1 MPSGA
6 SCCGAK
12 RSTSRQFRKASRDW
26 FAPPIDA
33 PVPLSA
39 NLTCF
44 RLNPAR
50 VRGTMS
56 STQLLTAVVMF
67 VVWVYAFIDAPLSA
81 AARNRLV

>member
-1 MPSGA
+1 L
-6 SCCGAK
+6 
-12 RSTSRQFRKASRDW
+12 
-26 FAPPIDA
+26 
-33 PVPLSA
+33 V
-39 NLTCF
+39 
-44 RLNPAR
+44 NPAR